1 MKNLI
6 KSIIFLT
13 IFIIL
18 LHVCS
23 NIFELKGNGFGSD
36 VISFYNLKK
45 NSLDIIFFGSSHSY
59 ASFSPDVIE
68 EETNL
73 KSYNFA
79 TQQQPIYITYH
90 YMIEALK
97 SQRPKYFV
105 LETLMTSIDDEYAT
119 EGVNRDALDKMKLSK
134 NKIDAINVS
143 VQDKED
149 RISYYLNIIKY
160 HTRYNELNK
169 ADFEIGITQI
179 GFNNKG
185 FTSLPQNYDIMIDN
199 SEIIDIENT
208 SEISAK
214 NLEYLEKIIELCNKY
229 NIILILVKTPSQLTE
244 EKQMKFN
251 WVEQYAEANNIEYLD
266 YNKQIELLNLEFGDF
281 YDSGHLS
288 YTGADKISRSF
299 SEYINNIEK

>member
-59 ASFSPDVIE
+59 ASFYPDVIE

-134 NKIDAINVS
+134 NKIHKLAERQYRLHRNSTIFYIAKNTMRLGMMAINMIL
-143 VQDKED
+143 
-149 RISYYLNIIKY
+149 RIKI
-160 HTRYNELNK
+160 
-169 ADFEIGITQI
+169 
-179 GFNNKG
+179 
-185 FTSLPQNYDIMIDN
+185 
-199 SEIIDIENT
+199 NT
-208 SEISAK
+208 NHYRQA
-214 NLEYLEKIIELCNKY
+214 
-229 NIILILVKTPSQLTE
+229 
-244 EKQMKFN
+244 
-251 WVEQYAEANNIEYLD
+251 
-266 YNKQIELLNLEFGDF
+266 
-281 YDSGHLS
+281 
-288 YTGADKISRSF
+288 
-299 SEYINNIEK
+299 